1 MGRVPTLGDVEVTV
15 FEPGAIV
22 QYVLANYGDGR
33 LVTDAGPRRLRARID
48 LATRARSGH
57 HAPVQ

>member
-22 QYVLANYGDGR
+22 QYVLASYGDGR
-33 LVTDAGPRRLRARID
+33 LVPDAGPRRLRARIG